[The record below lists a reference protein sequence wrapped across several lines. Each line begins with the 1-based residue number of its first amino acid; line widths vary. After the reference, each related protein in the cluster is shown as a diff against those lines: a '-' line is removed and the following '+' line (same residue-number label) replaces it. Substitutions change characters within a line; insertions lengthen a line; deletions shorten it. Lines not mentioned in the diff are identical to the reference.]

1 MKRKEI
7 VIEGRLDSC
16 QDIDEVMATIKEK
29 LMDAIDDG
37 AMEEEE
43 LLEVVKRAMRHIAA
57 AKYEWVRI
65 LKKPEEE
72 FDEKLKEY
80 TEEADKL
87 MRVNRH
93 KARRMVHEWAKEELY
108 YADDNEEDQ

>member
-1 MKRKEI
+1 MKKDEI
-7 VIEGRLDSC
+7 VIEGSISSC

-29 LMDAIDDG
+29 LMDAIDDD

-43 LLEVVKRAMRHIAA
+43 LLDIVKRAMRHIAA

-72 FDEKLKEY
+72 FDEKLVEY
-80 TEEADKL
+80 TKEADKL

-93 KARRMVHEWAKEELY
+93 KAQRMVHEWTKEEMY
-108 YADDNEEDQ
+108 DADDNEED